1 MKFKFDVRL
10 TDKDYLDYN
19 TFWLLKSPYG
29 KMQISKVRKMIYA
42 IFGVGAL
49 LILLLTGMS
58 IQSYV
63 SIGALVVLCAL
74 FQLFANRFFLISLK
88 FQIKTMKK
96 SGKMPYSAEAVLE
109 FDENSFTETTP
120 ENKSELKYSCIE
132 RVSIVGGKIV
142 YIHVNNLMAFLL
154 PFEAFEN
161 VEEYN
166 RFFDFIKTKV
176 SVVDIY

>member
-1 MKFKFDVRL
+1 MNFKFNVRL

-19 TFWLLKSPYG
+19 AFWLLKSPYG
-29 KMQISKVRKMIYA
+29 KMQVSKVRKMIYV
-42 IFGVGAL
+42 IFSVGAL

-58 IQSYV
+58 IPSYI

-74 FQLFANRFFLISLK
+74 FQLFANKFFMLSLK

-96 SGKMPYSAEAVLE
+96 SGKMPYSAEAVME
-109 FDENSFTETTP
+109 FYENTFTETTP
-120 ENKSELKYSCIE
+120 ENKSELKYSVIE

-142 YIHVNNLMAFLL
+142 YIHINNLMAYLL

-161 VEEYN
+161 VDEYN

-176 SVVDIY
+176 NVVDIY